1 MLYNSVAINISNP
14 QSQLNH
20 TAHFDDLKQKNW
32 WFEIGDLVGDFTKKL
47 VTRMDGAPNYR
58 WLWLKTAHIP
68 TLDQRR
74 RHGCIFFTLPCH
86 LVRDVVPCFLVH
98 SHPSCLCY
106 RCHACLV
113 LSMQSINLLVFCFPI
128 WPPEGSLGYMSC
140 DNLLMCSKSS
150 IPFLVICQWQYS

>member
-1 MLYNSVAINISNP
+1 MVLNMLRALHSAASNMECSRGVHSFKILSDF
-14 QSQLNH
+14 SQN
-20 TAHFDDLKQKNW
+20 
-32 WFEIGDLVGDFTKKL
+32 VKL
-47 VTRMDGAPNYR
+47 YIFVYGRTTNYR

-128 WPPEGSLGYMSC
+128 WPPEGGLGYMSC

-150 IPFLVICQWQYS
+150 ILF